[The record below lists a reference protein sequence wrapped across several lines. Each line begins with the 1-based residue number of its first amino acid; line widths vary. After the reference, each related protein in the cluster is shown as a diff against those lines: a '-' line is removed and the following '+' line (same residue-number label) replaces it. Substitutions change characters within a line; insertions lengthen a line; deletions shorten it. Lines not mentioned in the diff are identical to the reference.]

1 MYLVCDIIFQVF
13 STYQN
18 SKSLDQKDEIIS
30 IYEEKEKAIIS
41 SHIWVKVSLK
51 FHILEYNKI
60 K

>member
-41 SHIWVKVSLK
+41 SHI
-51 FHILEYNKI
+51 
-60 K
+60 